1 MPKRCPPG
9 VICFENATIVFICV
23 VIAIVGIWVYIRS
36 ERVFSAQLHQR
47 HHQPTAINIHHNG
60 GSGGGGASE
69 GRGNDVFLDIYK
81 APLRDDR
88 CSLGNGSD
96 IRIAPSTIA
105 PSTFNAVNVSTQGC
119 GDAPYR
125 QVGILTR
132 LNGSDETILPLMGR
146 PLFTRR
152 DKWNFYTLNDKNNMI
167 KLPVTV
173 KGRSGTDEYGCDN
186 VYTGDTVYVDGYNG
200 AFKVTA
206 YDNQVMRYLPGL

>member
-9 VICFENATIVFICV
+9 VICFENATIIFICT
-23 VIAIVGIWVYIRS
+23 VIAIVGLWVYIRS
-36 ERVFSAQLHQR
+36 DRVFSLQQR
-47 HHQPTAINIHHNG
+47 QQQGPTAINIHHNSIG
-60 GSGGGGASE
+60 GGGGGGAE

-96 IRIAPSTIA
+96 IRTVPSAIG
-105 PSTFNAVNVSTQGC
+105 PVFNAVNVSTQGC